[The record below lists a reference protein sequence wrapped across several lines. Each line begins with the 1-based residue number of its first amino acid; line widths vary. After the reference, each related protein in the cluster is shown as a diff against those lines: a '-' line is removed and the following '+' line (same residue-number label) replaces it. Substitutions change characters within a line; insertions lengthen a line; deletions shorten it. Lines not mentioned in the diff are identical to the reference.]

1 MEVVGDVEGLPA
13 VVVEGGAD
21 DPDTGVGAGDPEAS
35 LASRA
40 FNAIALGVSFFLH
53 GVGIPKRKETRERTT
68 YRLRSASALAP
79 PGPGREVYPPA
90 TGSSHP
96 WTSFIRTACLNTKL
110 APKLMTGLVI
120 SFVYQEGRRAYLM
133 GGGNQYWKAKVS
145 LLSPLNSPFSDSLKN
160 RR

>member
-1 MEVVGDVEGLPA
+1 MEVEGDVDGLAA
-13 VVVEGGAD
+13 VVEGAD
-21 DPDTGVGAGDPEAS
+21 DPEAGGVAGDPEAS

-40 FNAIALGVSFFLH
+40 FNAIALSFSFLH
-53 GVGIPKRKETRERTT
+53 YVGLTTTRRTT

-96 WTSFIRTACLNTKL
+96 WTSLIRTACLNTKL
-110 APKLMTGLVI
+110 APKLITGLVI
-120 SFVYQEGRRAYLM
+120 SLGHQKGRRADLM

-145 LLSPLNSPFSDSLKN
+145 LRSPLNSPFSDSLKN

>member
-1 MEVVGDVEGLPA
+1 MIPRLVLRLGLLMPLPFLSAEVSCRDKAE
-13 VVVEGGAD
+13 
-21 DPDTGVGAGDPEAS
+21 
-35 LASRA
+35 RA
-40 FNAIALGVSFFLH
+40 
-53 GVGIPKRKETRERTT
+53 

-79 PGPGREVYPPA
+79 PGPGREAYPPA

-110 APKLMTGLVI
+110 APKLITGLAI
-120 SFVYQEGRRAYLM
+120 SFVQPKKRKRADLM

-145 LLSPLNSPFSDSLKN
+145 LRSPLNSPFSDSLKN